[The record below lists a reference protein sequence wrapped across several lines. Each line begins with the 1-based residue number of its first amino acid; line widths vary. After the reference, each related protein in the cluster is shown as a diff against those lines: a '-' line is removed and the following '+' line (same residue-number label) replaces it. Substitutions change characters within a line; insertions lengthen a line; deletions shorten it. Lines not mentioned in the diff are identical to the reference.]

1 MQEEIEQKTV
11 TLSINATKFTG
22 RVLKAAV
29 SKYLAHRRNKKLDKQ
44 RQKQAEGDVIPHGKQ
59 KVKDLIAQN
68 AGVSSIDVSDKDM
81 RGFERIARK
90 YGVDYA
96 VKKVKGQNKYLVFFK
111 ARDADAITGALTE
124 FADKKQRQQNRP
136 SVRKV
141 LRRLRSMMP
150 TRDPERNRRE
160 ERSR

>member
-1 MQEEIEQKTV
+1 MQEEIVQRTENLAVNTTK
-11 TLSINATKFTG
+11 LSA
-22 RVLKAAV
+22 RVLLKAIRW
-29 SKYLAHRRNKKLDKQ
+29 YLAHRKNKKLEKEALANQ
-44 RQKQAEGDVIPHGKQ
+44 PKHGKQ
-59 KVKDLIAQN
+59 TVKELIGQD
-68 AGVSSIDVSDKDM
+68 AGVSTIDVAKTGLKD
-81 RGFERIARK
+81 FQKVARK